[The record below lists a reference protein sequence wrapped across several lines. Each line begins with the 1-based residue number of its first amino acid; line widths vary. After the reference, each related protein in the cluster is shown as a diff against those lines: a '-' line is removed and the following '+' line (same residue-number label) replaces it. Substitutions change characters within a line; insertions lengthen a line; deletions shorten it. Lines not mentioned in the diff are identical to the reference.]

1 METKANYVAV
11 GIFTLALLL
20 AAFGFVW
27 WSSGVGGG
35 GDFATLRV
43 KIPGSAS
50 GLGRGSAVLFN
61 GVKVGDVTRIFI
73 DVNDPTVALA
83 DTTIDRLTPIT
94 KSTTADVGLAG
105 LTGQASIEL
114 KGGAVG
120 EENILAVAEANGTVA
135 EITANPSALGNILQL
150 AQNFLTRA
158 DAVLTGVESFVN
170 EARVPLVATA
180 TNAQKFSE
188 ALGRNADNIDSF
200 LASVGDLSKT
210 FTSVSGRLDS
220 TLEAVEGLVKA
231 VDQQKIQTIVGNVET
246 VTSNL
251 KGASDEVETTMKG
264 INSAIDT
271 ITSLSRNVA
280 GTMVKV
286 DQIVAN
292 VDPATV
298 KSAIE
303 GIKATTDTAR
313 KAADDISKVTTKF
326 GNRAEDIDKM
336 ISDAGQLAERLN
348 AASVRV
354 DGVLAKIDSLLG
366 SDEAGGLMADASE
379 TLKAYKQVADTL
391 NARMGTITDGLAR
404 FSGQGLR
411 DVEALVQDS
420 RRSISRIEQV
430 ITDLG
435 RNPQR
440 IISGGEGEVRQF
452 DGRARR

>member
-11 GIFTLALLL
+11 GIFTLVMLL
-20 AAFGFVW
+20 AAFGFVYW
-27 WSSGVGGG
+27 TAGTGG
-35 GDFATLRV
+35 GDFATLRI

-83 DTTIDRLTPIT
+83 DTKIDRLTPIT
-94 KSTTADVGLAG
+94 KSTIADVGLAG

-114 KGGAVG
+114 KGGVVG
-120 EENILAVAEANGTVA
+120 EENLLAVAEANGTVA

-158 DAVLTGVESFVN
+158 DGVLSGVEDFVN
-170 EARVPLVATA
+170 DVKTPLVATVE
-180 TNAQKFSE
+180 NAQKFSE
-188 ALGRNADNIDSF
+188 ALGRNSDNIDQF

-210 FTSVSGRLDS
+210 LSGVSGRLDS
-220 TLEAVEGLVKA
+220 TLAAAEDLLKA
-231 VDQQKIQTIVGNVET
+231 VDREKVTTIVNNVET
-246 VTSNL
+246 FTNDL
-251 KGASDEVETTMKG
+251 KGASDNLEAVMSGVDKAVTSITTLSQ
-264 INSAIDT
+264 SAT
-271 ITSLSRNVA
+271 GTLS
-280 GTMVKV
+280 KV
-286 DQIVAN
+286 DEIVAS

-298 KSAIE
+298 RSAID
-303 GIKATTDTAR
+303 GIRQTTETAR

-326 GNRAEDIDKM
+326 GNRSEEIDKM
-336 ISDAGQLAERLN
+336 ISDASQLAERLN

-354 DGVLAKIDSLLG
+354 DGILVKVDTLLS
-366 SDEAGGLMADASE
+366 SDNADGLMVQARE
-379 TLKAYKQVADTL
+379 TLLSFRQVADTL

-411 DVEALVQDS
+411 DVEALVRDS
-420 RRSISRIEQV
+420 RRSVNRIEEV
-430 ITDLG
+430 ISDLG

-440 IISGGEGEVRQF
+440 IIAGGEGEVRQY
-452 DGRARR
+452 DGRVRR